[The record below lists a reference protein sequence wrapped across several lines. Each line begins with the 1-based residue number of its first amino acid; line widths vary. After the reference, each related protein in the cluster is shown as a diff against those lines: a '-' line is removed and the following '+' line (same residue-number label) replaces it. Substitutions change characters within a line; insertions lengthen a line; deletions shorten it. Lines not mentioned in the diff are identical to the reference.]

1 MRIFLF
7 IIFVQLNLTTAIGQ
21 QTFVFN
27 YSNPD
32 NERPTDILETENG
45 DLFLSAVSCKQ
56 ETGFSDCNGLILK
69 LNANGGLID
78 SLEIDI
84 PNKSF
89 YIRDVISLAEDTIL
103 ISGMSRNID
112 RTNCCFELI
121 TVNKQLET
129 IQHVTYCFPANY
141 KSLCVYTKKGN
152 NKILIT
158 GCIILPVNLVRVF
171 AFKLSTSLDSLN
183 CKILH
188 NIPGVGVDIREIPNN
203 EYWIVND
210 IATDYLKLDSTFS
223 EINSINI
230 PYFLSA
236 PYGIKW
242 YSDTSFYLAGELNY
256 GSEDNIGIL
265 RQNTIYDVIDYIYIE
280 WGIADTLDIPARFGA
295 LDFGNIDSIYIGGS
309 KNFYPNYFTSIPSWY
324 FLIQTDSML
333 NVRWEKFIG
342 GKAFYTVDKLK
353 VARDGSC
360 FLASAKYDYMLGAD
374 HTDLELIKVNHLG
387 QFVHLPENPS
397 IKIRE
402 AIVYPNPGTDQLNIR
417 LATQHAKANFQL
429 YDNRGGLIMNQ
440 TLTKKV
446 TQINT
451 NFLKS
456 GTYVFRIYNEN
467 GLYEEGKWVK
477 IQ

>member
-1 MRIFLF
+1 M
-7 IIFVQLNLTTAIGQ
+7 NLATAFGQ

-121 TVNKQLET
+121 TVNQQLEL
-129 IQHVTYCFPANY
+129 IEHKTYCFPPDY
-141 KSLCVYTKKGN
+141 EYLCVHTRKGN
-152 NKILIT
+152 EKIVIT
-158 GCIILPVNLVRVF
+158 GCIILPVNLIRVI
-171 AFKLSTSLDSLN
+171 AFKLSPQLDSLK
-183 CKILH
+183 CKILEEY
-188 NIPGVGVDIREIPNN
+188 PGVGTDIRELSNGN
-203 EYWIVND
+203 YWVFVNF
-210 IATDYLKLDSTFS
+210 AMDYLELDSNFDIISSSPLPLTVA
-223 EINSINI
+223 
-230 PYFLSA
+230 A

-242 YSDTSFYLAGELNY
+242 NTDTSFYLAGQLSTDSGFDI
-256 GSEDNIGIL
+256 GSL
-265 RQNTIYDVIDYIYIE
+265 RQYSINNINDYLFKS
-280 WGIADTLDIPARFGA
+280 WGTKDTVDFPAAWGA
-295 LDFGNIDSIYIGGS
+295 LDFTNMDSVFIGGTT
-309 KNFYPNYFTSIPSWY
+309 NFYLNYLTPTPSWY

-333 NVRWEKFIG
+333 NKRWEKFIG
-342 GKAFYTVDKLK
+342 GKAHYTTEKLK

-397 IKIRE
+397 IEIRE
-402 AIVYPNPGTDQLNIR
+402 AIVYPNPGTDQMNIR
-417 LATQHAKANFQL
+417 LAVQHNHAKFQL
-429 YDNRGGLIMNQ
+429 YDNQGRLILNK

-446 TQINT
+446 TKINAS
-451 NFLKS
+451 FLQS
-456 GTYVFRIYNEN
+456 GTFVFRIYNED
-467 GLYEEGKWVK
+467 GLFEEGKWVK
-477 IQ
+477 IR